1 MNLPLSDQEREAL
14 ADFLNEA
21 IADGLYPLSLKL
33 RPIRSVLAKLERS
46 GPKPTRSPLSEVPV
60 EGRLEPFNSGVSARP
75 LSR

>member
-46 GPKPTRSPLSEVPV
+46 EAEADAFAIQGNPWE
-60 EGRLEPFNSGVSARP
+60 ESARDV
-75 LSR
+75 

>member
-46 GPKPTRSPLSEVPV
+46 EAEADAFATQRSPY
-60 EGRLEPFNSGVSARP
+60 GGSARTV
-75 LSR
+75 